1 MLPINIDMKQFM
13 SKAMKENDR
22 LEKEEKQNR
31 TSCSQQS
38 LVNQLVSAGM
48 PNNPNAGTIQQ
59 SPAKQ

>member
-1 MLPINIDMKQFM
+1 MKQFM

-22 LEKEEKQNR
+22 LEKEEKHNR

-38 LVNQLVSAGM
+38 LANQLVSAGM

-59 SPAKQ
+59 SPARQ